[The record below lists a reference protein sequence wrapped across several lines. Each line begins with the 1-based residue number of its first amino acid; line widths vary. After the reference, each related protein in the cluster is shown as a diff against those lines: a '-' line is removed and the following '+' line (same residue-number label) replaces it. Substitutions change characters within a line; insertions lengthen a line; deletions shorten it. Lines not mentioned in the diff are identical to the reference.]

1 MDNIEL
7 TKKQIKI
14 EKETEKEAE
23 KKVLKE
29 DKLQPGTDMKTGSAT
44 AGKIKADFPVV
55 KKEEIKKIESIPVGK
70 MSKKQR
76 EELQKKY
83 DDETK
88 KIHEANIERDFNE
101 KVEDHNAVVLLSGK
115 LHAPVYGIDIYGKY
129 DVVDYIWRDNVTAEQ
144 RYDIE
149 WLMEYY
155 KIHNPTIVEYG
166 EEEKQEK
173 LPLREYDVSISGLE
187 SIYEYQGAGT
197 NNCFCCVGAAV
208 LNQYLRNKNKEAKP
222 TQRYTQ
228 DDIRAYEP
236 RFKKFSQKYSAFMDL
251 EDHDKHIRDVDIFAG
266 AGKRVVGNIFDIGD
280 CFLDKLE
287 ENSVMINSVTFTMT
301 VKGSA
306 EEMDIIKNNIKA
318 TMMDKINEALSSGN
332 VVSLANCYPGGG
344 HFTTIT
350 GIHGNE
356 IEYLDSLNKESA
368 NKIHTTTVDAL
379 IEAMTDS
386 DHTLELNWLSDMKKP
401 EELKAEYSNLEYSE
415 QNGFSLKQ
423 QITENA
429 IRPALV
435 KGLVVNKSVGD
446 EGGNLDGI
454 TQRLYIPNP
463 KVVVESETLKEHKW
477 FVKDEDKNKT
487 GKEAGKKKAEPEKD
501 IKKEVEKKEKD
512 EPKEE
517 IKKEVEKIEKTEPE
531 EEKNK
536 TGEKTDSITTV
547 NKTSRFDKFLSGR
560 NKAVTKKEVKILTP
574 EELKA
579 KEKEEKAAEKAKNKK
594 EKKEIA
600 DYEKRN
606 KDYSKYG
613 VGFELGKIQKT
624 DADSRAMSDIKDA
637 LEPYLKLRSYLFKLY
652 NLKDSTA
659 QQVLDKDFY
668 NVQRTDNLTLIE
680 KEESMKRRTR
690 GGLDSIDCD
699 ELAKLWERVHLCV
712 NHYIFTRS
720 RRFKWGRGKERLK
733 QVKEIRRKLRID
745 NVRFKLSE
753 GQRRVVDSSELLF
766 LDYGGNGYI
775 KKKNMLFPSWNI
787 ANNQRNLINLTNW
800 AYREKRQKQREG
812 AADYGPL
819 PNIFVRTKE
828 WTETALINDFR
839 RLVMLY
845 EGVGGLIDRGLG
857 LATMLAANTLKLGG
871 KIIKAPLKL
880 LSMGFNYASK
890 NWFHSNKRWRMQ
902 YSLTKGWKGLD
913 HGRVLFRRYFKG
925 ALVPLAAVGETLF
938 RGIPYIFGH
947 SFKHGVYKH
956 TRKWS
961 GEIVKDVNC
970 IFDRLW
976 YNKKYRSLEAAGA
989 EVNNQPAGDDDDD
1002 EEFDETENIKKE
1014 DNKEAETGENNTS
1027 EENEDKDVDTA
1038 EKKTGEKK
1046 AQKEKAAEKKAQKE
1060 KAEEKKTEEEK
1071 TSAVKKA
1078 EDEKAAFD
1086 NQIKKRYEDYYN
1098 SLDNK
1103 KYHDTMGTV
1112 RSRKALA
1119 WVWMLH
1125 AEKEY
1130 TIDQCSEL
1138 YNTLLINKYEN
1149 DEAKNRKMAAVE
1161 KIFEAVLEFDINRL
1175 QYNSLSDLLSD
1186 KYEGTA
1192 KMIGAI
1198 WEIENKYLDQY
1209 ESMIRDEKVKC
1220 ALNIEQLKEVRARWD
1235 LIQTSMMHIRDI
1247 INIRGLLKKHNIDIN
1262 KEFENSSDQ
1271 LYAKVAGASKEKQD
1285 IYNALGMAK
1294 FTFEFP
1300 EAYKGGDV
1308 LKLYEKMRTEKYKLG
1323 NESLIPEALKAIRER
1338 KSDDQ

>member
-7 TKKQIKI
+7 SKKKINAEKEIKEIKEENKALEKADKQTGIVIEKGNAESGKI
-14 EKETEKEAE
+14 E
-23 KKVLKE
+23 
-29 DKLQPGTDMKTGSAT
+29 DN
-44 AGKIKADFPVV
+44 FPVV
-55 KKEEIKKIESIPVGK
+55 KKENIKQIVSVRVGK
-70 MSKKQR
+70 MSRK
-76 EELQKKY
+76 ELERLRGLY
-83 DDETK
+83 GDAEK
-88 KIHEANIERDFNE
+88 KIHEENIAKAGYDKPMDHDQVALLQNSLHE
-101 KVEDHNAVVLLSGK
+101 KVMGFRDGKEAVVDFKWMAGVSREL
-115 LHAPVYGIDIYGKY
+115 
-129 DVVDYIWRDNVTAEQ
+129 

-155 KIHNPTIVEYG
+155 KLHNPNIVEFG
-166 EEEKQEK
+166 VEQKEK
-173 LPLREYDVSISGLE
+173 LALGKYNISIKGAE
-187 SIYEYQGAGT
+187 KIYEYQGRGT
-197 NNCFCCVGAAV
+197 NNCFCCSGAAM
-208 LNQYLRNKNKEAKP
+208 LNQYLRNKNKEADP
-222 TQRYTQ
+222 QQRFTQH
-228 DDIRAYEP
+228 DIRSYVP
-236 RFKKFSQKYSAFMDL
+236 RIKKYSQKYAQFMDKK
-251 EDHDKHIRDVDIFAG
+251 DHDKYIREVDAFAG
-266 AGKRVVGNIFDIGD
+266 EGKTVVGNVFDIGD
-280 CFLDKLE
+280 LFLEKLE
-287 ENSVMINSVTFTMT
+287 DNSVMLNQVTFNMP
-301 VKGSA
+301 VNRKAA
-306 EEMDIIKNNIKA
+306 EIEVIKHNIKA

-332 VVSLANCYPGGG
+332 VISLGECYVGGG

-350 GIHGNE
+350 GIKGNT
-356 IEYLDSLNKESA
+356 IEYMDSLNRTDA
-368 NKIHTTTVDAL
+368 NKIHTTT
-379 IEAMTDS
+379 I
-386 DHTLELNWLSDMKKP
+386 DHFIDQMEKLGHTMEMIWLSDMKKP

-415 QNGFSLKQ
+415 QNGFSLKEE
-423 QITENA
+423 ITENA
-429 IRPALV
+429 AHPALT
-435 KGLVVNKSVGD
+435 KGLVVGKRIAD
-446 EGGNLDGI
+446 EGGDIEGV
-454 TQRLYIPNP
+454 TQRVYIPNP
-463 KVVVESETLKEHKW
+463 KVQIETETIAEHEWVKEEEKEE
-477 FVKDEDKNKT
+477 VKE
-487 GKEAGKKKAEPEKD
+487 
-501 IKKEVEKKEKD
+501 EKKE
-512 EPKEE
+512 EVKEE
-517 IKKEVEKIEKTEPE
+517 KKEEVKEEKKEETKEEKKEETKEEKKEEAKEEKKEEAKEEKQEEVKEEKQEEVKDRFSKFISAKVEKDKKRNSVLKADEKTE
-531 EEKNK
+531 
-536 TGEKTDSITTV
+536 GKTD
-547 NKTSRFDKFLSGR
+547 
-560 NKAVTKKEVKILTP
+560 KAQI
-574 EELKA
+574 
-579 KEKEEKAAEKAKNKK
+579 KK
-594 EKKEIA
+594 EKKRIA
-600 DYEKRN
+600 DYEKAN
-606 KDYSKYG
+606 KDYAKYG
-613 VGFELGKIQKT
+613 VGFELDKIQKT

-637 LEPYLKLRSYLFKLY
+637 LEPYLKFRSYLFKHY

-680 KEESMKRRTR
+680 KEESIKRRMR

-753 GQRRVVDSSELLF
+753 GQRRVVDSAELLF

-775 KKKNMLFPSWNI
+775 EKKNMLFPSWNI
-787 ANNQRNLINLTNW
+787 ANSQRNQINLTNW

-812 AADYGPL
+812 SADYGPL
-819 PNIFVRTKE
+819 PNMFVRMKE
-828 WTETALINDFR
+828 WTEVALLNDVR

-925 ALVPLAAVGETLF
+925 ALIPLAAVGETLF

-956 TRKWS
+956 TRKW
-961 GEIVKDVNC
+961 GGDIVKDVNG

-976 YNKKYRSLEAAGA
+976 YNKKYRSLEAARA

-1027 EENEDKDVDTA
+1027 EENEDKDEDTA
-1038 EKKTGEKK
+1038 EEKTAEKK
-1046 AQKEKAAEKKAQKE
+1046 AQKEKTVEKKAQKE

-1071 TSAVKKA
+1071 TSAVKKT

-1086 NQIKKRYEDYYN
+1086 KQIKKRYEDYYN
-1098 SLDNK
+1098 SLEDK

-1119 WVWMLH
+1119 WVWMLRS
-1125 AEKEY
+1125 EKKY

-1149 DEAKNRKMAAVE
+1149 DEAKGRKMAAVE
-1161 KIFEAVLEFDINRL
+1161 KIFEAILEFDINRL
-1175 QYNSLSDLLSD
+1175 QYNKLSDLLSD
-1186 KYEGTA
+1186 KYEDTA
-1192 KMIGAI
+1192 NMIGAI

-1209 ESMIRDEKVKC
+1209 ESMIKDEKVKC

-1235 LIQTSMMHIRDI
+1235 LIQTSMMHIRNI
-1247 INIRGLLKKHNIDIN
+1247 IVLRGLLKKHNIEID

-1271 LYAKVAGASKEKQD
+1271 LYAKVAGASKEKQE

-1294 FTFEFP
+1294 FMLELP
-1300 EAYKGGDV
+1300 DAYKGGDV

-1323 NESLIPEALKAIRER
+1323 KESLIPEALKAIRER
-1338 KSDDQ
+1338 QTDDKKKQD